1 MDQMLVDITD
11 TDMSSPGGEAV
22 LIGRRGE
29 EEIRAEDM
37 AAWSGTIT
45 NEILSRMGQRLE
57 RIPVK

>member
-1 MDQMLVDITD
+1 MDITD

-22 LIGRRGE
+22 LIGRSGE

>member
-1 MDQMLVDITD
+1 MDVTD
-11 TDMSSPGGEAV
+11 TDMAAPGGEAV
-22 LIGRRGE
+22 LIGRSGE
-29 EEIRAEDM
+29 EEIRAEGM